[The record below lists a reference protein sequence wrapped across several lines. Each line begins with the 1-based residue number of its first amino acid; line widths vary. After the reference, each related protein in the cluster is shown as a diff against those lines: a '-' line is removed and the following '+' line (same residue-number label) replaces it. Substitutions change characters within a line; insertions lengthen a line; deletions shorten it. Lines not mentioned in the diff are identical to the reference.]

1 MATSDQPADQ
11 QGTRQPDRRDSGRV
25 GGRLRRY
32 AKVTSTMTG
41 LAARMA
47 GERYL
52 GMQIDRSKHAA
63 DLRDALGGLKGPIMK
78 VAQILS
84 TIPDAL
90 PPEYADELASLQADA
105 PAMGWLFTR
114 RRMAAELGPDWQQ
127 KLQSFSREAVSA
139 ASLGQVHRAVDLD
152 GNQLAMKLQYPDMAS
167 AIDADLR
174 QLRLV
179 FQLYERY
186 DSAISTS
193 DIYDELSE
201 RLREELDYQREAT
214 NLALYHHMLAGED
227 AVRLPVYRPEL
238 STDRLM
244 TMSWLEGTRVMP
256 FLQTDPS
263 QEIRNEIARN
273 MFRVWYVPFYYY
285 GVIHGDPHLGNYSL
299 DADNRINLMDF
310 GSIRLFRPAFVGG
323 VIDLYRAL
331 RDNDPDLAVHAYESW
346 GFHGLDKEAI
356 EVLNMWAEF
365 IYAPLLEDK
374 VRPIQ
379 ELRNGSAGR
388 ELAGKV
394 HGELKRIGGI
404 RPPRE
409 FVLMDRAAVGLGSVF
424 MHLGA
429 EVNWHSLFHD
439 LIDDFDRD
447 RLAVRQRE
455 AAAAAGI
462 PDALVNQGA

>member
-1 MATSDQPADQ
+1 MAT
-11 QGTRQPDRRDSGRV
+11 DSENQV

-32 AKVTSTMTG
+32 ARVTTTMGG
-41 LAARMA
+41 LAARVA

-52 GMQIDRSKHAA
+52 GMEIDRAKHAA
-63 DLRDALGGLKGPIMK
+63 ELRKALGGLKGPIMK

-114 RRMAAELGPDWQQ
+114 RRMAAEMGADWQS
-127 KLQSFSREAVSA
+127 KLGSFSREAVSA
-139 ASLGQVHRAVDLD
+139 ASLGQVHKATDLD
-152 GNQLAMKLQYPDMAS
+152 GNPLAIKLQYPDMGS
-167 AIDADLR
+167 AIEADLK
-174 QLRLV
+174 QLKLL
-179 FQLYERY
+179 FGLYERY
-186 DSAISTS
+186 DSAISTG

-201 RLREELDYQREAT
+201 RLREELDYEREAV
-214 NLALYHHMLAGED
+214 NLALYRYMLRDESS
-227 AVRLPVYRPEL
+227 VRLPDYFPDM
-238 STDRLM
+238 SSKRLM
-244 TMSWLEGTRVMP
+244 TMSWLDGTRIMP
-256 FLQTDPS
+256 FMDTNPS
-263 QEIRNEIARN
+263 QEVRNEIAKN

-299 DADNRINLMDF
+299 APDNRINLMDF
-310 GSIRLFRPAFVGG
+310 GSIRLFRPSFVGG
-323 VIDLYRAL
+323 VIDLYKAL
-331 RDNDPDLAVHAYESW
+331 RDDDRDLAIHAYESW

-356 EVLNMWAEF
+356 DVLNMWAGF

-379 ELRNGSAGR
+379 SLRNGKAGR
-388 ELAGKV
+388 DLAGKV
-394 HGELKRIGGI
+394 HEELQRIGGI

-429 EVNWHSLFHD
+429 EVNWHNLFHE
-439 LIDDFDRD
+439 LIDDFDTTK
-447 RLAVRQRE
+447 LAERQRE
-455 AAAAAGI
+455 AAKIAGI
-462 PDALVNQGA
+462 PDDLVTE

>member
-1 MATSDQPADQ
+1 MASTN
-11 QGTRQPDRRDSGRV
+11 RQDSGRV
-25 GGRLRRY
+25 GGRIRRY
-32 AKVTSTMTG
+32 ARVTSTMTG
-41 LAARMA
+41 LAARIA

-63 DLRDALGGLKGPIMK
+63 DLREALGGLKGPIMK

-84 TIPDAL
+84 TIPDAR
-90 PPEYADELASLQADA
+90 PPEYAEELASLQADA

-127 KLQSFSREAVSA
+127 KLQSFTREAVSA
-139 ASLGQVHRAVDLD
+139 ASLGQVHKAVDLD
-152 GNQLAMKLQYPDMAS
+152 GNELAMKLQYPDMAS

-201 RLREELDYQREAT
+201 RLREELDYRREAA
-214 NLALYHHMLAGED
+214 NLQLYRHMLADED
-227 AVRLPVYRPEL
+227 AVRLPEYRADL
-238 STDRLM
+238 SSDRLM
-244 TMSWLEGTRVMP
+244 TMSWLDGTRIMP
-256 FLQTDPS
+256 FLETEPS
-263 QEIRNEIARN
+263 QEVRNEIARN
-273 MFRVWYVPFYYY
+273 MFRVWYVPFYFY

-299 DADNRINLMDF
+299 DRDNRINLMDF
-310 GSIRLFRPAFVGG
+310 GSIRLFRPSFVGG

-331 RDNDPDLAVHAYESW
+331 RDSDQDLAVHAYESW

-356 EVLNMWAEF
+356 DVLNMWAGF
-365 IYAPLLEDK
+365 IYSPLLEDK

-379 ELRNGSAGR
+379 ELRNGTAGR

-429 EVNWHSLFHD
+429 EVNWHNLFHD
-439 LIDDFDRD
+439 LIDDFDRGT
-447 RLAVRQRE
+447 LADRQRE

-462 PDALVNQGA
+462 PAELVGQAG